1 MAERGL
7 PSSAYRAGTGAA
19 ALGQWA
25 RSLRVPCFGG
35 RLLSENSWRGA
46 SLGEVVR
53 RELAPYAR
61 GNTETTGP
69 RVTLT
74 AEATQAIAAVLHEL
88 TTNAAK
94 YGALSN
100 RSGRVSVR
108 WRWSQ
113 NGSHDRLLIEWQE
126 TGGPSVVASSRS
138 SQAVRTLLR
147 VDARI
152 LGYEKTAVRKCSRHL
167 IMSSRKVVIDGVTYI
182 RSRDA
187 ARAVNLH
194 ADYVSSPARRGSVE
208 G

>member
-1 MAERGL
+1 AKGILCRLIVSSWALSRNRFGPRARHEKYRPAVGLTGERDFRSVSMRWRSRSALSGSRRTNITRSLGPIVSAIATTPCSGPMPTIFRGL
-7 PSSAYRAGTGAA
+7 PPSAYRAGTGAA

-46 SLGEVVR
+46 SLREVVR

-100 RSGRVSVR
+100 RSGRVSV
-108 WRWSQ
+108 
-113 NGSHDRLLIEWQE
+113 
-126 TGGPSVVASSRS
+126 
-138 SQAVRTLLR
+138 
-147 VDARI
+147 
-152 LGYEKTAVRKCSRHL
+152 
-167 IMSSRKVVIDGVTYI
+167 
-182 RSRDA
+182 
-187 ARAVNLH
+187 
-194 ADYVSSPARRGSVE
+194 
-208 G
+208 